1 MDLKMKNSNRPGKA
15 VIRPGKDHHFRL
27 IIMITIFVFVFSFCS
42 SSFCIEPEK
51 SEKSKYALLSK
62 VYTNSSIHFP
72 FLNGDYVSSRTE
84 AAAED
89 ASKEAIDSKAGNPD
103 TFVTGNY
110 VGFFGYSNLW
120 IPEASFTRTGN
131 QITGWL
137 VLVHDDFVVKQ
148 YFSGS
153 VVLDMG
159 SPVGSGYRHVKVQM
173 LGTKVEYIK
182 TSAVFD
188 ERMKNKIDTFIRYIN
203 YLSFSQD
210 DKLGGVVLL
219 GKVNYSGLDHEFPSQ
234 YYNLFGNLILA
245 KI

>member
-1 MDLKMKNSNRPGKA
+1 MESKMKNSNRLGKA
-15 VIRPGKDHHFRL
+15 ACMPEKDVRSRL
-27 IIMITIFVFVFSFCS
+27 LIMLIVLIFSFSVCS

-51 SEKSKYALLSK
+51 SEKNKYTMLSK
-62 VYTNSSIHFP
+62 VYTNNSIHFP
-72 FLNGDYVSSRTE
+72 FLNGDYVSSRTD

-89 ASKEAIDSKAGNPD
+89 ASKEAVENKAGDPD